1 VIHDQEQ
8 GPNEENQWEV
18 VKEKK
23 KKRKNKNNKN
33 DD

>member
-1 VIHDQEQ
+1 MIHDQEQ
-8 GPNEENQWEV
+8 GPNEENLLEE

-23 KKRKNKNNKN
+23 KKRKNKNKKN